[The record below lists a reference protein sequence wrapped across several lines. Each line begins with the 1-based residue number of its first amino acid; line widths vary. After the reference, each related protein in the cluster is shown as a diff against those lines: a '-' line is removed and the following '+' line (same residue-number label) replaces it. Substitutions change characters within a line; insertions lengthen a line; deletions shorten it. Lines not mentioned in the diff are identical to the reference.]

1 MTIGSETSSLFSSN
15 ENEVISHAEF
25 GCPLVAAYG
34 FRLAMG
40 SAKNTKSLWFT
51 AAAAVKCSCCGIS
64 GSGTSWLV
72 SWHPVFQPT

>member
-34 FRLAMG
+34 FRQYYHHLSMG
-40 SAKNTKSLWFT
+40 SAKTPKVYCSL
-51 AAAAVKCSCCGIS
+51 
-64 GSGTSWLV
+64 L
-72 SWHPVFQPT
+72 PQL

>member
-40 SAKNTKSLWFT
+40 SAKTPKVYGSL
-51 AAAAVKCSCCGIS
+51 
-64 GSGTSWLV
+64 L
-72 SWHPVFQPT
+72 PQL